1 MLLVDPKMRKEKQIK
16 KHNMKRHPLSSAG
29 VDDVS
34 MLKSLTK
41 SSINRD
47 IVSKIIKESAGRE
60 LQGHEKL
67 QIQSALRDI
76 ESAENQARVQQCNA
90 KCISEVMEVGRMA
103 AMATSATL
111 VLVEQSKL
119 SEKKLERSEKVA
131 KRVGKIESLN
141 EKLDLAGGI
150 GTRMY
155 EAVGELTD
163 IFDPSAYSEEKS
175 NGILSTSQERILNE
189 IQAKVQSD
197 LYMNLP
203 SVPLNSTL
211 SLGEAE
217 KSITEKLYL

>member
-1 MLLVDPKMRKEKQIK
+1 
-16 KHNMKRHPLSSAG
+16 
-29 VDDVS
+29 
-34 MLKSLTK
+34 
-41 SSINRD
+41 
-47 IVSKIIKESAGRE
+47 
-60 LQGHEKL
+60 
-67 QIQSALRDI
+67 
-76 ESAENQARVQQCNA
+76 
-90 KCISEVMEVGRMA
+90 MA

-197 LYMNLP
+197 VYMNLP